1 MLARATRERDLIAEV
16 SASGAVAHYVQRNF
30 DVVKLI
36 LAKGLVER
44 GFILEPLEEAS
55 RKEWV
60 RNLLW
65 KILPERE
72 GATKGAFIYVPPNT
86 KLDVPLSMCFVVDK
100 GVQEVHNV
108 LLVGEGS
115 EITVLTTCVSA
126 GEGEVHEGFTEVFLG
141 RNARVDYVMIHGWL
155 KKTKVVA
162 ETGVLA
168 NEGARLNELYV
179 ALRSPVELKSYT
191 KVLAERG
198 ASALSSTLYVST
210 GGSST
215 LETYVALAEGASAE
229 IASRVVAS
237 RGSQIKQPITVEAR
251 GANARGHIECRSL
264 QLDPDSAVE
273 TIPSLRS
280 LHGGAQLTHEA
291 AIGKL
296 SQEELE
302 YLMSKG
308 FSEDEAVTLLIRGFL
323 ELGMKGLPKPLEP
336 QVQAMLNLISRAARG

>member
-1 MLARATRERDLIAEV
+1 MTQETRWGDLFAGL
-16 SASGAVAHYVQRNF
+16 SAGSPVAHYVQRNIN
-30 DVVKLI
+30 VVRLI
-36 LAKGLVER
+36 LARGLAEK
-44 GFILEPLEEAS
+44 GFILEPLEKAREREQV
-55 RKEWV
+55 RK
-60 RNLLW
+60 LLW

-72 GATKGAFIYVPPNT
+72 GVTKGAFVYVPPNT
-86 KLDVPLSMCFVVDK
+86 RLEVPLSMCFVVDR
-100 GVQEVHNV
+100 GIQEVHNV
-108 LLVGEGS
+108 LLVGENS
-115 EITVLTTCVSA
+115 EVAVLTTCVSA
-126 GEGEVHEGFTEVFLG
+126 GEGEVHEGFTEVFLE
-141 RNARVDYVMIHGWL
+141 RNAKVDYVMIHGWL

-168 NEGARLNELYV
+168 GEGARLNELYV
-179 ALRSPVELKSYT
+179 AFRSPIELKSYT
-191 KVLAERG
+191 RVVAEKG

-215 LETYVALAEGASAE
+215 LETYVALAEEASAE
-229 IASRVVAS
+229 VASRVVAA
-237 RGSQIKQPITVEAR
+237 RGSQIRLPITVEAR

-264 QLDPDSAVE
+264 QLDPDSSVE

-280 LHGGAQLTHEA
+280 LYGGAQLSHEA

-323 ELGMKGLPKPLEP
+323 ELGVRGLPKPLEP
-336 QVQAMLNLISRAARG
+336 QVQAMLSLISKAAKG